1 MIANALRVE
10 IERYAARMPASNSL
24 YIKAEDGTFTPS
36 CMIRYLS
43 NVRHLVAYTTVFL
56 SKARDRARQLGDE
69 PLAKHFEHK
78 RGEELGHE
86 AWADRDIERV
96 STAAVVPA
104 NADILESTHDLVTF
118 LGATIDED
126 PVRYRS
132 YALFAEYFT
141 LLLGP
146 AWLQLLEERCGIPR
160 SSMTVVGNHI
170 ELDRDHVEAALDEI
184 DALVADPTKL
194 PRMREVLL
202 DSFAHFDRF
211 CAEVTSLRD
220 ASYGSGLS
228 RDAARHVSA
237 A

>member
-1 MIANALRVE
+1 
-10 IERYAARMPASNSL
+10 
-24 YIKAEDGTFTPS
+24 
-36 CMIRYLS
+36 
-43 NVRHLVAYTTVFL
+43 
-56 SKARDRARQLGDE
+56 
-69 PLAKHFEHK
+69 
-78 RGEELGHE
+78 
-86 AWADRDIERV
+86 
-96 STAAVVPA
+96 
-104 NADILESTHDLVTF
+104 
-118 LGATIDED
+118 
-126 PVRYRS
+126 
-132 YALFAEYFT
+132 
-141 LLLGP
+141 
-146 AWLQLLEERCGIPR
+146 
-160 SSMTVVGNHI
+160 MTVVGNHI